1 MGIAPL
7 PAVAIT
13 PSRLPSSAYPAASSR
28 SIPPTILI
36 NIRLPANIQYVKF
49 GAGDGNRTHATSL
62 EGWGSTVELHPR
74 NAPDKQSAY
83 REQNGAED
91 GI

>member
-7 PAVAIT
+7 SSFAFT
-13 PSRLPSSAYPAASSR
+13 PSRTPSSATGGGMLAFDSLSVYKSQ
-28 SIPPTILI
+28 IYILTG
-36 NIRLPANIQYVKF
+36 LFQF

-74 NAPDKQSAY
+74 IPVRKT
-83 REQNGAED
+83 GF
-91 GI
+91 